1 MTFIS
6 KWIKKGRIGSQA
18 QPNANYYS
26 ASSDSNSECECCD
39 QSDDQNDSEKSYIFD
54 QDNNANESDVKID
67 QTIKSEV
74 SLDMDLANNKV
85 TSEAKEFQKKKMNEI
100 LHQKKK
106 RKNLL

>member
-1 MTFIS
+1 MNYIS

-26 ASSDSNSECECCD
+26 ASSDSNSGCECCGESED
-39 QSDDQNDSEKSYIFD
+39 ENYSEKSYIFD

-74 SLDMDLANNKV
+74 SLDMVEPNNKV
-85 TSEAKEFQKKKMNEI
+85 TSEAKEFQKKKINEI